1 MARALNEFLVL
12 SAQVAEALSSGRAVV
27 ALETSVLAQ
36 GLPAPRNL
44 EVASAMSEAVRA
56 VGAEPAWT
64 FLDGGLIHLGA
75 SDADLSRLCSLEAV
89 AKVTRRDVPFVLASG
104 GLGATTVSA
113 MIWSAHAAGIDVAA
127 TGGIGGVHPGSGDVS
142 ADLLEIARTP
152 VTLVCSG
159 PKSIVDLP
167 ATIERLEELG
177 VGILGYRCDLVPFF
191 VVRESSVPL
200 EHRAGDAP
208 GVAEVARAHR
218 ALGLPSALLVFN
230 PVPEAFG
237 MEGDVVGAAVAD
249 CLQEAL
255 RGGVVGKD
263 VTPFLLACLAERTG
277 GASLEANV
285 ALLVSNA
292 QLAAEVAAEL
302 AAR

>member
-1 MARALNEFLVL
+1 V
-12 SAQVAEALSSGRAVV
+12 
-27 ALETSVLAQ
+27 
-36 GLPAPRNL
+36 
-44 EVASAMSEAVRA
+44 
-56 VGAEPAWT
+56 
-64 FLDGGLIHLGA
+64 GA
-75 SDADLSRLCSLEAV
+75 SDADLSRLCSPEAA
-89 AKVTRRDVPFVLASG
+89 AKVTRRDLPFVLASG

-113 MIWSAHAAGIDVAA
+113 MIWSARAARIDVAA

-177 VGILGYRCDLVPFF
+177 VGILGYRCDRVPFF
-191 VVRESSVPL
+191 VVRESPIPL
-200 EHRAGDAP
+200 EHQVSEAR
-208 GVAEVARAHR
+208 GVADVHRSHR
-218 ALGLPSALLVFN
+218 ALGVPSALLVFN
-230 PVPEAFG
+230 PVPEGFG
-237 MEGDVVGAAVAD
+237 MPREVVDAAAED
-249 CLQEAL
+249 CLQEAH
-255 RGGVVGKD
+255 RTGVRGKD
-263 VTPFLLACLAERTG
+263 VTPFLLSCLAQRTD

-292 QLAAEVAAEL
+292 ELAAEVAVEL